1 VPSSLISIVERVL
14 RMLPIA
20 LLIVVALHQISL
32 AHRAALSPWSGGGFG
47 MFSTLDHGGRR
58 HLHAFVLRPG
68 LRREVVPPPALADE
82 IKRALT
88 LPTDVRLGA
97 LAGALAKTPTPD
109 HGPLAGVQIQVWH
122 TRFDPE
128 TLTPISQLLREFV
141 LRLEMGE

>member
-1 VPSSLISIVERVL
+1 MSFGLIRFAEPGL
-14 RMLPIA
+14 RRLPIA
-20 LLIVVALHQISL
+20 LLIVVALLQIALS
-32 AHRAALSPWSGGGFG
+32 HHTALSPWSGGGFG
-47 MFSTLDHGGRR
+47 MFSTLDHGSRR

-88 LPTDVRLGA
+88 LPTDARLGV

-109 HGPLAGVQIQVWH
+109 HGPVAGVQVQVWH
-122 TRFDPE
+122 THFDPD

-141 LRLEMGE
+141 LPLETGG